1 MSSGE
6 REWWWWIF
14 IYVIDGFDECTVCVR
29 NNYHFWRYFHAIN
42 LLHLDLHLHYGPKD
56 SPHNFPTF
64 FLFLFFYLFCVFGEA
79 FLFAPKENCRDS
91 LRPRSRAN
99 HARSG
104 RRCLHQYFYLLF
116 YDLIF
121 PTPHHHARRRKK
133 FDEFSSM
140 KREDL
145 SASPTASW
153 LREIFKNR
161 IYARDL
167 RFIASG

>member
-1 MSSGE
+1 MSARFACAIITISGV
-6 REWWWWIF
+6 IF
-14 IYVIDGFDECTVCVR
+14 MRSIFSISTSISIMARKILRTIFRLSSCFC
-29 NNYHFWRYFHAIN
+29 FSIF
-42 LLHLDLHLHYGPKD
+42 
-56 SPHNFPTF
+56 
-64 FLFLFFYLFCVFGEA
+64 FCVFGEA

-145 SASPTASW
+145 SASSTASW

>member
-64 FLFLFFYLFCVFGEA
+64 FLFLFFYLFLRLWRGFSFRPEGKLSRLFKAAVTSKSCTIWTALPSSIFLSPLLWFDISYAAPPREA
-79 FLFAPKENCRDS
+79 KKEIRRIFLNETRRSFSFSNCF
-91 LRPRSRAN
+91 LA
-99 HARSG
+99 ARN
-104 RRCLHQYFYLLF
+104 
-116 YDLIF
+116 I
-121 PTPHHHARRRKK
+121 
-133 FDEFSSM
+133 
-140 KREDL
+140 
-145 SASPTASW
+145 
-153 LREIFKNR
+153 
-161 IYARDL
+161 
-167 RFIASG
+167 